1 MELFNRS
8 QCTLREKTHFL
19 NFAGICSAISVTRY
33 IHILGYSLNL
43 LFFPVL
49 VVLVNFAILY
59 QLELVVFSFFN

>member
-8 QCTLREKTHFL
+8 HCTLREKTHFL
-19 NFAGICSAISVTRY
+19 NFAGICSAISVARY